1 MFASISACSINDTQS
16 STDQVQ
22 KEDQYDKVT
31 VKQQDDGQRFLG
43 AMGSQTPSAILARA
57 S

>member
-31 VKQQDDGQRFLG
+31 VKQQDDGQDF
-43 AMGSQTPSAILARA
+43 
-57 S
+57 